1 MSRITAM
8 LGIPAAP
15 QSGEVVQWGSQERA
29 VFFRPWWR
37 AALTL
42 TLAAIPIA
50 LTPLFASSPETG
62 TWLGPVSIL
71 PLFSWIGLGLFRIRR
86 QRTMAGARPAAE
98 AASQA

>member
-1 MSRITAM
+1 MTQTPGV
-8 LGIPAAP
+8 L
-15 QSGEVVQWGSQERA
+15 QWGSQERA

-62 TWLGPVSIL
+62 TWLGVRGHEKVP
-71 PLFSWIGLGLFRIRR
+71 
-86 QRTMAGARPAAE
+86 AGG
-98 AASQA
+98 Q

>member
-1 MSRITAM
+1 MTQNPGV
-8 LGIPAAP
+8 L
-15 QSGEVVQWGSQERA
+15 QWGSQERA

-42 TLAAIPIA
+42 TLTAIPIA
-50 LTPLFASSPETG
+50 LPLLFASSPGMG

-71 PLFSWIGLGLFRIRR
+71 PLYSWIGLGLFRIRR
-86 QRTMAGARPAAE
+86 QRTMADARPAGE